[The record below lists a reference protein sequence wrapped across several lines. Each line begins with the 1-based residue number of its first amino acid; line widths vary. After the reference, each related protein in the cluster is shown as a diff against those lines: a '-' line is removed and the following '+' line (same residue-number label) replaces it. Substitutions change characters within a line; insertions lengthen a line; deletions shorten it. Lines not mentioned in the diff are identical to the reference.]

1 MPVMEMLS
9 RDEGTEEVSQD
20 EQMGTLFLHLLM
32 LQLLMTE
39 PQLAERTSMPFRTTQ
54 QLLVNLHS

>member
-32 LQLLMTE
+32 LQLLMAE
-39 PQLAERTSMPFRTTQ
+39 PQLAERT
-54 QLLVNLHS
+54 